1 MTNNLFD
8 KAKPILE
15 RLQSHDFQA
24 YFVGG
29 SVRDFLL
36 NRPINDVDITT
47 DALPDDIERIFDK
60 TIDVGKE
67 HGTIVVLIDQDPF
80 EVTTYRVEGDYSNYR
95 RPDQVFFTN
104 KLSDDLSRRDFTINA
119 MAMSKDMKVFDP
131 FDGQV
136 DLKNRVIRTVGKAE
150 ARFGE
155 DALRMLRAVRFMSQL
170 DFQLSEDVISSIE
183 ENGKLLQHIAS
194 ERSFVELDKLYRG
207 KNPQVAK
214 SVIDKTN
221 LLHYLPFFSHVSHE
235 NFLSSKVS
243 NLADE
248 LILQIYL
255 KSDLHDYLHELKP
268 SNKLKAYIN
277 NSLSLIE
284 TLDTDIDSRIIA
296 YRFERT
302 VLEGVTEI
310 NRTNQILTQSSSHT
324 LSDALDKKESLI
336 IKDRSELAINGK
348 DLMDALGIAGGP
360 WLKEALNL
368 IEIAVLTEEVNN
380 NKTDIINWVKKHA
393 NDQNGTISFT

>member
-1 MTNNLFD
+1 MNKLF
-8 KAKPILE
+8 KVVSRIISKLE
-15 RLQSHDFQA
+15 EEGYEG

>member
-1 MTNNLFD
+1 MNKLFIIASEIIS
-8 KAKPILE
+8 KLE
-15 RLQSHDFQA
+15 EEGYEG

-67 HGTIVVLIDQDPF
+67 HGTIVVLIDQDAF

-131 FDGQV
+131 FEGQV
-136 DLKNRVIRTVGKAE
+136 DLKNRVIRTVGQAE

-194 ERSFVELDKLYRG
+194 ERSFVELDKLYGG

-221 LLHYLPFFSHVSHE
+221 LLHYLPFFKHVSHE

-243 NLADE
+243 SLADE

-277 NSLSLIE
+277 NSLSLIK

-310 NRTNQILTQSSSHT
+310 NRINQILTQSSSHL
-324 LSDALDKKESLI
+324 LSDALVKKESLI

-348 DLMDALGIAGGP
+348 DLMDALGMNGGP

-368 IEIAVLTEEVNN
+368 IEIAVLTEEINN

>member
-1 MTNNLFD
+1 MNKLF
-8 KAKPILE
+8 KVASRIISKLE
-15 RLQSHDFQA
+15 EEGYEG

-221 LLHYLPFFSHVSHE
+221 LLHYLPFFSHVSNE

>member
-1 MTNNLFD
+1 MNKLF
-8 KAKPILE
+8 KVASRIISKLE
-15 RLQSHDFQA
+15 EEGYEG

-221 LLHYLPFFSHVSHE
+221 LLYYLPFFKHVSHE
-235 NFLSSKVS
+235 NFLFSKVS

-380 NKTDIINWVKKHA
+380 NKTGIINWVKKHA

>member
-1 MTNNLFD
+1 MNKLF
-8 KAKPILE
+8 KVASRIISKLE
-15 RLQSHDFQA
+15 EEGYEG

-104 KLSDDLSRRDFTINA
+104 KLSDDLSRRDITINA

>member
-1 MTNNLFD
+1 MNKLF
-8 KAKPILE
+8 KVASRIISKLE
-15 RLQSHDFQA
+15 EEGYEG

-221 LLHYLPFFSHVSHE
+221 LLHYLPFFKHVSHE

>member
-1 MTNNLFD
+1 MNKLFIIASEIIS
-8 KAKPILE
+8 KLE
-15 RLQSHDFQA
+15 EEGYEG

-67 HGTIVVLIDQDPF
+67 HGTIVVLIDQDAF

-336 IKDRSELAINGK
+336 IKDRSELAINGR
-348 DLMDALGIAGGP
+348 DLMDSLEMNGGP

-368 IEIAVLTEEVNN
+368 IEIAVLTEGVNN
-380 NKTDIINWVKKHA
+380 NKADIINWVKKHA

>member
-1 MTNNLFD
+1 MNKLF
-8 KAKPILE
+8 KVASRIILKLE
-15 RLQSHDFQA
+15 EEGYEG

-221 LLHYLPFFSHVSHE
+221 LLHYLPFYSHVSHE